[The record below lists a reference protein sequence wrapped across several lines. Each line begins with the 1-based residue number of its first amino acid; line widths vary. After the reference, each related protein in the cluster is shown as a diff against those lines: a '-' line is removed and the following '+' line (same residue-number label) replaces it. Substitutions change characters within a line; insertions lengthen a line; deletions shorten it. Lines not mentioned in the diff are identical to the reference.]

1 MRMSKP
7 TALHVTLRVAS
18 HVWNLRSRRCF
29 DVIEGSLAEARE
41 RFGLRVVEFSVMAD
55 HLHLF
60 VEADS
65 NLALSRGMQGLR
77 VRIARGLN
85 RLMGRRG
92 AVFAD
97 HYHARVLGS
106 PTKVVNAVAYVL
118 GNAAHHYGTDAADE
132 FCSSAYGYE
141 KRERVLSPPRTWLLK
156 TGWRRAPRMP
166 LVLQR
171 LWGSNVPISGRPKDR
186 ERFMFVWQA

>member
-1 MRMSKP
+1 MSKP

-97 HYHARVLGS
+97 RYHARVLGS
-106 PTKVVNAVAYVL
+106 PIELVNAMAYVL
-118 GNAAHHYGTDAADE
+118 GNAAHLYGSEGADA
-132 FCSSAYGYE
+132 FSSTAYDPE
-141 KRERVLSPPRTWLLK
+141 KRQRVLSCPRTWLLIA
-156 TGWRRAPRMP
+156 GWRRARPAP
-166 LVLQR
+166 LD
-171 LWGSNVPISGRPKDR
+171 VPLHVS
-186 ERFMFVWQA
+186 AAA